1 MGFPPVRPPSSDV
14 SKAEALQNLWTD
26 AGLDRVETRKI
37 EVQRTFT
44 DFDDFWTTAML
55 GSTIGPT
62 VASMPPDDAELLKRR
77 MCARRIASRSLS
89 SAHSRDPLAPTRWLA
104 SNDDQIP
111 ATDDHISD
119 SLRLSDTAPLPE
131 RRSKN
136 LRRQTRDLKEV
147 VAEQA
152 LEPSSPI
159 ASATDAAKHS
169 ASSRL
174 GLPDSKGSF

>member
-1 MGFPPVRPPSSDV
+1 
-14 SKAEALQNLWTD
+14 
-26 AGLDRVETRKI
+26 
-37 EVQRTFT
+37 
-44 DFDDFWTTAML
+44 
-55 GSTIGPT
+55 
-62 VASMPPDDAELLKRR
+62 
-77 MCARRIASRSLS
+77 
-89 SAHSRDPLAPTRWLA
+89 LAPTRWLA

-119 SLRLSDTAPLPE
+119 SLRLSDTAPLPA

-136 LRRQTRDLKEV
+136 LRRQTRDPKEV

-152 LEPSSPI
+152 LELSSPI

-174 GLPDSKGSF
+174 GLPAKGCF